1 MTTVR
6 YEIVEHNDG
15 WAYKVG
21 DVFSETFA
29 SRDEARSA
37 ANRAAEEQ
45 RLRGPDEEIEFQ
57 DEEGKW
63 HVEKSDGR
71 DRPETEVDEP

>member
-29 SRDEARSA
+29 SREEATSA

-45 RLRGPDEEIEFQ
+45 RLRGADEEIEFQ

>member
-29 SRDEARSA
+29 SREEATSA

-45 RLRGPDEEIEFQ
+45 RLRGADEEIEFQ
-57 DEEGKW
+57 DEEGEW